1 MHAVRAGR
9 AEGGYGMWARVTSLS
24 RRGAEPS
31 SSRQRLGAEG
41 DGVDSSTEMQTTP
54 VGMHQDVDK
63 QREITSQQDASR
75 KSEEPTSSRFE
86 VATSSHLELD
96 MTRLK
101 PTSAQFIEGL
111 GDEERSEPVFPSEL
125 PPSPDAGCDV
135 VLRNSAE
142 PSMEVGVDTAS
153 QDYASRSPSLYG
165 SAYEEA
171 LEYLE
176 PLGALSESVAR
187 SVKAED
193 EPTVPSTGD
202 RILEHP
208 SLPSAAPDQPPPLS
222 NPCIPAA
229 QRAPSELSELDELRS
244 DGDDDRSAHRPIE
257 RQLPSASPLEQ
268 DELKEEDE
276 QSMPEPRCL
285 RSSSRAAAAAVAQA
299 NPAAPAQRRQ
309 TRASSAGAATASISV
324 KTRAQAAFASK
335 AGSPPTAQ
343 AESDSVTASTPVKA
357 ERAKRT
363 AFLKGCQRVT
373 SICTHGMRPRA
384 KVEHAAPEVKARGRP
399 KGKAGAK
406 QDGNKKG
413 GGAAVKTPV
422 AKQDSQS
429 QPAPSASV
437 AARAEGSSAEANRD
451 AGKPPA
457 RKRSKRRMKKDR
469 RKAKLQT
476 AKARAAT
483 ALLRQEEAERRQR
496 DDAAGQQQAD
506 EAEAQDEEPEEP
518 ATVVQPSQDE
528 VAEEPVTTTQPLPDK
543 EEQPQGQEEDEFDF
557 LDDTLIQAVE
567 EGACDASAEV
577 VEKRLQCGET
587 SALEVSEDLAPA
599 SLATSETS
607 SARETPARLPTPPA
621 PKPSTPSQRPEPSAP
636 PTPSQPPA
644 ASTPSRPSNPQP
656 SPSSPQLPTPATPST
671 PPLPPTSAAPS
682 ASPVATT
689 PTAPPVASGLICD
702 NPSQRQQL
710 APQSPRPPAHSQPV
724 TALAHAGGAP
734 PSTAA
739 RSSAS
744 PSSSRRQEP
753 QPSSE
758 EVGHVPE
765 LNSRAKQLYLFLPS
779 TADLLS
785 NGKLRRLSEPIEVSS
800 GEKDEDHVSV
810 DDEDDEDHISMVN
823 PEPQRK
829 KGPGRPRKHG
839 RRGDTVDEDADEAY
853 AELNRAVVGLEGE
866 NNSSEYVPSS
876 EDSDAVT
883 ESSGGV
889 GGRKRTRRRRSL
901 PAMGERA
908 RGSPAKRM
916 SHSQGGGST
925 TVTTAPR
932 GSTPTASC
940 KRRKQSHPGGRD
952 STWNGRL
959 DHMDSRTETHRS
971 ATTTSHRQGDDVR
984 SDDHSDSTLSLLG
997 ANSVSELYGE
1007 GLVDVRSGFETN
1019 RELLE
1024 RLNGLSR
1031 FALAVSV
1038 DDAMQRDASDDDA
1051 ELHDPTQSGFTA
1063 NELNSIYTPPS
1074 PSPLHGRSPP
1084 SPASSAP
1091 LRLSRPFARAPTTPS
1106 PTQTS
1111 FSTLDPE
1118 ATEHLQQRIL
1128 DDAGIMQSAAERALA
1143 EFVRAQKAYDQLSL
1157 DLALLGHDAGGQ
1169 SGTINEYAQRLSAFS
1184 RFADLHAAGVERTL
1198 VYGADSVPQ
1207 VQLEEASGWA
1217 RR

>member
-24 RRGAEPS
+24 RSGAEPS

-41 DGVDSSTEMQTTP
+41 DSATDSSPVQSTP

-125 PPSPDAGCDV
+125 PPSPGAGCDA

-142 PSMEVGVDTAS
+142 PSMEVGEVS
-153 QDYASRSPSLYG
+153 QLSDVSRSPSLYG
-165 SAYEEA
+165 SACEEA

-268 DELKEEDE
+268 NELKEEDE

-299 NPAAPAQRRQ
+299 NPATPAQRRQ

-335 AGSPPTAQ
+335 AASPPVR
-343 AESDSVTASTPVKA
+343 AEGESVTKATPVKA
-357 ERAKRT
+357 EREKRT

-373 SICTHGMRPRA
+373 SICTRGMRPRA

-518 ATVVQPSQDE
+518 ASAVQPSQDE

-543 EEQPQGQEEDEFDF
+543 EEQSQGQEEDEFDF
-557 LDDTLIQAVE
+557 LDDTLIQAVD
-567 EGACDASAEV
+567 EGSCDVSAEA
-577 VEKRLQCGET
+577 VEQTLQCGEA
-587 SALEVSEDLAPA
+587 SAMEMSEDLAPA
-599 SLATSETS
+599 PLATLQTS
-607 SARETPARLPTPPA
+607 TTPQAPARLPTPPA
-621 PKPSTPSQRPEPSAP
+621 PKPSTPSQRPCPSAP

-800 GEKDEDHVSV
+800 GEEKEDHVSV
-810 DDEDDEDHISMVN
+810 DDEDDEDHISIVDA
-823 PEPQRK
+823 EPQRK

-839 RRGDTVDEDADEAY
+839 RSGDTVDEDADEAY
-853 AELNRAVVGLEGE
+853 AELNVATAGLEGE

-1031 FALAVSV
+1031 FAPAVSV

-1074 PSPLHGRSPP
+1074 PSSLHDPSPP

-1091 LRLSRPFARAPTTPS
+1091 LRLSQPSAYTPTTP
-1106 PTQTS
+1106 S

-1118 ATEHLQQRIL
+1118 ATNHLQQRIL
-1128 DDAGIMQSAAERALA
+1128 DDARIMQSAAERALA
-1143 EFVRAQKAYDQLSL
+1143 EFVRAQKAYDRMSL